1 MDCRQTLRLTDG
13 KMLKDYLLMALDNL
27 RHRGIRSW
35 LTITGIF
42 IGIAAVVS
50 LISLG
55 QGLSEAVTGQF
66 KTLSG
71 DNLIVQ
77 SSSSASYLGPPGSTA
92 VRKLNEHDLDII
104 KSVPGIEFI
113 IPRLIRTIK
122 LEYNDVTKFK
132 YIASLPE
139 EQQQVDYIYNTLDL
153 QVSEGRLLKV
163 GDTRKIVVGANFMG
177 EDEFEK
183 PVKLSSSIKIQNE
196 TFEVVGILSKTSSL
210 ETNNAALIMEDDL
223 KRVLNIGDEIDLILV
238 KVVNR
243 DRTEQVAELIKKKMR
258 EDRKE
263 KIGEEDFSVQT
274 PIQALE
280 SISLILN
287 IVNLVVAGIAVVSLL
302 IGGVGI
308 ANTMYTS
315 VLERRRDIGVMKAI
329 GSTNTEILKI
339 FVIESGLLGLVGGIV
354 GAVIGILFAFA
365 ASYGANLYTGQ
376 ALLKVT
382 ISYSLVIL
390 AVSFSFLIGLLFGLS
405 PAIQAARLR
414 PVEALRS

>member
-1 MDCRQTLRLTDG
+1 
-13 KMLKDYLLMALDNL
+13 MLKDYLLMALDNL

-71 DNLIVQ
+71 DNLIIQ
-77 SSSSASYLGPPGSTA
+77 SSSAASYLGPPGSTA
-92 VRKLNEHDLDII
+92 VRKLNEHDIDII
-104 KSVPGIEFI
+104 NSVPGIQLI
-113 IPRLIRTIK
+113 IPRLIRSVK
-122 LEYNDVTKFK
+122 LEFNEVIKFK

-139 EQQQVDYIYNTLDL
+139 DQQQIDYIYTTLDL

-163 GDTRKIVVGANFMG
+163 GDSRKIVIGGGFIG
-177 EDEFEK
+177 KDEFGK
-183 PVKLSSSIKIQNE
+183 PVKLSSSLKIQNE
-196 TFEVVGILSKTSSL
+196 SFEVVGILSKTSSL
-210 ETNNAALIMEDDL
+210 ETNNAALVMEDDL
-223 KRVLNIGDEIDLILV
+223 KRILNVQDEIDLILV

-243 DRTEQVAELIKKKMR
+243 ERTEQVAELIKKKMR
-258 EDRKE
+258 EDRDE
-263 KIGEEDFSVQT
+263 KVGEEDFSVQT
-274 PIQALE
+274 PLQALE

-287 IVNLVVAGIAVVSLL
+287 IVNLVVTGIAIVSLV
-302 IGGVGI
+302 IGGIGI

-315 VLERRRDIGVMKAI
+315 VLERRRDIGVMKAV
-329 GSTNTEILKI
+329 GATNAEVLKI

-354 GAVIGILFAFA
+354 GAIIGILFALA
-365 ASYGANLYTGQ
+365 ASYGANAYLGQ
-376 ALLKVT
+376 TLLKVT
-382 ISYSLVIL
+382 ISYPLVLLAIL
-390 AVSFSFLIGLLFGLS
+390 FSFLVGLLFGLS
-405 PAIQAARLR
+405 PAIQAASLK